1 MKSPRLAAVLRLV
14 TALSIVVGLSAGITL
29 TLSTPVAAQSS
40 KPMSKKEKKKLEKEW
55 KAKAK
60 AFAKQPLSLRDNQE
74 YFKKKVDELNKLIAE
89 RDAKLFEQEQKLSEY
104 DALKASL
111 AVMQNEN
118 TELRKAYEA
127 SKETQTKR
135 ITPGL
140 TFKVQIGAFKNFDLS
155 RYLSETSG
163 FEGESGDALNKY
175 TLGDFRDMANAEA
188 FKKDIRKM
196 GIRDAWIVAYRDGIR
211 IDMKQAKQELGAT
224 GAAPASDA
232 TTQPA
237 KPAAKK
243 AAAKP
248 KAKK

>member
-1 MKSPRLAAVLRLV
+1 MKSPRLAACIRLITVLLM
-14 TALSIVVGLSAGITL
+14 AVGLASGITVV
-29 TLSTPVAAQSS
+29 LSTSVVAQSS

-60 AFAKQPLSLRDNQE
+60 AFAKQPLSLRDNQD

-104 DALKASL
+104 DALKASV

-211 IDMKQAKQELGAT
+211 IDMKQAKLELGAT

-232 TTQPA
+232 TTA
-237 KPAAKK
+237 TKPAP
-243 AAAKP
+243 KP
-248 KAKK
+248 KAKKK